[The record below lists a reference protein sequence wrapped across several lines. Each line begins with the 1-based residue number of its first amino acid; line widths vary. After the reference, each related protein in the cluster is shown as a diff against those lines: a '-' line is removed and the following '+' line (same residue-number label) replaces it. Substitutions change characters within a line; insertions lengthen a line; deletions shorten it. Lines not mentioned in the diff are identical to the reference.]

1 MKKLILIILILTF
14 AVCLNA
20 QQITYKWAEST
31 GGLSNFKCY
40 IEVDKKEV
48 YECSKEQWFKI
59 KIKDKVNL
67 KEFVKVNKKKP
78 EKQKIKIEMYG
89 QGQGYGQNSGQNVHS
104 DYIKSTVPATLPIR
118 TASQGGSFAND
129 TVVYYNKIQNLLKA
143 YQERLKQLE
152 ETDTVL
158 LQLKGAILQL
168 QELINEERKQQ

>member
-1 MKKLILIILILTF
+1 MKKIILTILILTF

-20 QQITYKWAEST
+20 QQVTHKWAEST
-31 GGLSNFKCY
+31 GGLFNFKCY

-89 QGQGYGQNSGQNVHS
+89 QGQGYGQNSGQVDHS
-104 DYIKSTVPATLPIR
+104 L
-118 TASQGGSFAND
+118 D
-129 TVVYYNKIQNLLKA
+129 TVEIKAEYEKILAKYIEVTKQLDLLN
-143 YQERLKQLE
+143 QERIKLEGILEYLKYKYQ
-152 ETDTVL
+152 
-158 LQLKGAILQL
+158 
-168 QELINEERKQQ
+168 NEIKKD